1 VQEAAGTKLVGVMY
15 ATLRGYGLE
24 GPAAVHA
31 TRRLRVLVHGFA
43 SVESAGGFGL
53 PEELD
58 ETYDQIVRMYLAS
71 LRNES

>member
-1 VQEAAGTKLVGVMY
+1 
-15 ATLRGYGLE
+15 
-24 GPAAVHA
+24 
-31 TRRLRVLVHGFA
+31 VLVHGFA